1 MLSFQSGKNPK
12 FSPDRLALGP
22 LKRKQNQTHNEIS
35 QFYIGGIM
43 KFESWFERK
52 MREGG
57 FTFYAITIA
66 SAFAVYAFLW
76 GVFAVGYAL

>member
-1 MLSFQSGKNPK
+1 
-12 FSPDRLALGP
+12 
-22 LKRKQNQTHNEIS
+22 
-35 QFYIGGIM
+35 M

-57 FTFYAITIA
+57 FTFYAVTTA
-66 SAFAVYAFLW
+66 SALAVYAFLW